1 MKPDEPSPEQ
11 VDLDDDYE
19 YLDED
24 AERDDT
30 AVAAVFKWSLAVL
43 AAVALVVVIAFLVLS
58 RESEPEVVEQAELV
72 LPKIQDRAVE
82 PPTLPFTDITKEA
95 GIDWVHANGARGE
108 KMLPETLGS
117 GAAFLDVDLDGDQD
131 LILVNGRSWPEDG
144 IPGPQ
149 PAQALYLNDGGG
161 RFRDATAEW
170 GLDVSFY
177 GMGIAVA
184 DLEGDGD
191 PDLFFTAVG
200 EDHLFENTGGRFVEI
215 TERAGVAGPP
225 GDWSTGAAFFD
236 ADADGD
242 LDLFVCTYVA
252 WSRQID
258 LEVDF
263 RLVGLGRAY
272 GPPKNF
278 GGTQPRFYRN
288 RGDGTFDL
296 ATAEAGLEVFNP
308 ATGVAAGKG
317 LAVLPLDVDDD
328 GDLDLV
334 VANDTVRNFY
344 FENDGGGR
352 FTELA
357 VERGLAYNPDGA
369 STGAMGIDGAWYRD
383 DMALAIGI
391 GNFANEMTSLYVAER
406 GQDGLYFSDEAITEG
421 IGPVSRQMLSF
432 GLLFADFDLDG
443 WIDLMQTNGHL
454 EEEINVV
461 QPSQQYR
468 QPSQL
473 FWNGGG
479 EGAPFI
485 PMRDEAVGDLA
496 KAVVG
501 RAATLADIDGDGD
514 PDLLIT
520 QSGDRPVLLRNDQAE
535 GNHWLRLDLRAA
547 ASAGIPADAIGAV
560 VEVGAG
566 GRTQRLQ
573 LMPSRSYLSATERI
587 LTVGLGAAAA
597 ADEIRVRWP
606 GRTEFQVY
614 PGPWQADRLHRIA
627 PLG

>member
-1 MKPDEPSPEQ
+1 MKPDEPKPEQ

-30 AVAAVFKWSLAVL
+30 TVAAVFKWSLAAI
-43 AAVALVVVIAFLVLS
+43 AAVALIVVIALLVLG
-58 RESEPEVVEQAELV
+58 REPEPEVVEQARLV
-72 LPKIQDRAVE
+72 LPKVQERAVE
-82 PPTLPFTDITKEA
+82 PPPLPFTDITSAA

-117 GAAFLDVDLDGDQD
+117 GAAFVDVDLDGDQD
-131 LILVNGRSWPEDG
+131 LVLVNGRSWPEDREA
-144 IPGPQ
+144 GPQ
-149 PAQALYLNDGGG
+149 PTQALFQNDGSGG
-161 RFRDATAEW
+161 FRDATAEW

-184 DLEGDGD
+184 DIEGDGD

-200 EDHLFENTGGRFVEI
+200 EDHLFENRGDRFVEI
-215 TERAGVAGPP
+215 TNRAGVAGPA

-258 LEVDF
+258 LDVDF

-272 GPPKNF
+272 GPPNNF
-278 GGTQPRFYRN
+278 AGTQPRFYRN
-288 RGDGTFDL
+288 RGDGTFEL
-296 ATAEAGLEVFNP
+296 ATAEAGLEVLHP
-308 ATGVAAGKG
+308 STGLPMGKG
-317 LAVLPLDVDDD
+317 LAVLPLDVEAD
-328 GDLDLV
+328 GDLDLL

-344 FENDGGGR
+344 FENDGSGR
-352 FTELA
+352 FTEFA
-357 VERGLAYNPDGA
+357 EKRGLAYDSNGA
-369 STGAMGIDGAWYRD
+369 ATGAMGIDAAWYRD
-383 DMALAIGI
+383 DLALAIGI
-391 GNFANEMTSLYVAER
+391 GNFANEMSSFYVAEPDA
-406 GQDGLYFSDEAITEG
+406 DGIYFSDQAITEG
-421 IGPVSRQMLSF
+421 IGPVSRQLLSF

-443 WIDLMQTNGHL
+443 WPDLMQTNGHL

-473 FWNGGG
+473 FWNGAG

-485 PMRDEAVGDLA
+485 PMQDETVGDLA
-496 KAVVG
+496 TPVVG
-501 RAATLADIDGDGD
+501 RAATVADIDGDGD

-520 QSGDRPVLLRNDQAE
+520 QSGDRPLLLRNDQGE
-535 GNHWLRLDLRAA
+535 GHHWLRLDLRGDAG
-547 ASAGIPADAIGAV
+547 AGIHPDAIGAV
-560 VEVGAG
+560 VEVELG
-566 GRTQRLQ
+566 GHIQRQQ
-573 LMPSRSYLSATERI
+573 LMPSRSYLSATEHI
-587 LTVGLGAAAA
+587 LTFGLGEADA

-614 PGPWQADRLHRIA
+614 PGPWEADRLHRLA
-627 PLG
+627 PV